1 MRLHLWAAASSLA
14 ILVCSANAQEFEV
27 ASIKHAAPD
36 ERRMLTGPG
45 PGGGISVTNMTLKQ
59 VIQNAWHIMPFQ
71 ISGGP
76 VWIDSAR
83 YNVLAKPEKKPAP
96 EFTPDESVALPGVP
110 PVAAPADSSKPA
122 LFTALQSSSA

>member
-1 MRLHLWAAASSLA
+1 
-14 ILVCSANAQEFEV
+14 
-27 ASIKHAAPD
+27 
-36 ERRMLTGPG
+36 
-45 PGGGISVTNMTLKQ
+45 MTLKQ

-110 PVAAPADSSKPA
+110 PVVSAPADSSKPA